1 MNDYLHDKRDFV
13 DMISLRILRWGN
25 YCTFF
30 RWALNVIA
38 HVLMIE
44 GEERQRLSFNYRRE
58 VVDVMMEERG
68 CSDLKKGHEPRKIED
83 FQKLE
88 KARKQILPKSL

>member
-1 MNDYLHDKRDFV
+1 MV
-13 DMISLRILRWGN
+13 SLRILRWGN
-25 YCTFF
+25 YCSLF
-30 RWALNVIA
+30 RWSLNVIA

-44 GEERQRLSFNYRRE
+44 REERERLRFNYRRE
-58 VVDVMMEERG
+58 VVDVMMEGRG
-68 CSDLKKGHEPRKIED
+68 CSDLKKGHEPRKVGD

>member
-1 MNDYLHDKRDFV
+1 M
-13 DMISLRILRWGN
+13 
-25 YCTFF
+25 
-30 RWALNVIA
+30 
-38 HVLMIE
+38 
-44 GEERQRLSFNYRRE
+44 SFNYRRE

-68 CSDLKKGHEPRKIED
+68 CSDLKKGHEPRKVED

>member
-1 MNDYLHDKRDFV
+1 MITYMTRGTV
-13 DMISLRILRWGN
+13 DMVSLRSLRWGN
-25 YCTFF
+25 YCTLF
-30 RWALNVIA
+30 RWALNVMA

-44 GEERQRLSFNYRRE
+44 EEERQRLRFNYRKE
-58 VVDVMMEERG
+58 VVDVTMEGRG
-68 CSDLKKGHEPRKIED
+68 CSDLKKAHEPRKVRD